1 MAFWNLSTLEP
12 KRKHRWLL
20 YLNNSKIPSYAVKVT
35 DKPSFTINETEHNF
49 FGHKF
54 YYPGQV
60 AWNEISVTLVD
71 PIHDDTSKALLTV
84 LENSGYQP
92 PTEHEND
99 MLNTVSK
106 ADSVKA
112 LGPTIKLEQ
121 VTGVDQKNKVVE
133 EWELHNPWIKE
144 VNFGDLDYASDD
156 MVEITLSIRYDWA
169 TYLSKRP

>member
-1 MAFWNLSTLEP
+1 
-12 KRKHRWLL
+12 
-20 YLNNSKIPSYAVKVT
+20 
-35 DKPSFTINETEHNF
+35 
-49 FGHKF
+49 
-54 YYPGQV
+54 
-60 AWNEISVTLVD
+60 
-71 PIHDDTSKALLTV
+71 
-84 LENSGYQP
+84 
-92 PTEHEND
+92 